1 MRLTASHRRICT
13 SLALITFA
21 MAGCSTMSK
30 NECLTVD
37 WRTVGYEDGVAGYPG
52 DRIAQH
58 RKACA
63 KYGVSTDLTLYQAG
77 RELGLREY
85 CQPANGYR
93 IGERGGSYGGIC
105 PADLEPGFI
114 SSFEAGHQLY
124 TLQARVSDAE
134 SELNSKRRELDRLQR
149 DIASSSA
156 TAISSDTDKEDRKD
170 AVIDTAKMAERAGRL
185 KAEIR
190 QLESDRINYQRDLDE
205 YRAGQPPIS

>member
-1 MRLTASHRRICT
+1 
-13 SLALITFA
+13 
-21 MAGCSTMSK
+21 MSK

-77 RELGLREY
+77 REQGLREY

-93 IGERGGSYGGIC
+93 VGTRGGSYGGLC
-105 PADLEPGFI
+105 PVDLEPGFVAA
-114 SSFEAGHQLY
+114 FEDGHQLY
-124 TLQARVSDAE
+124 TLEARVSNAE
-134 SELNSKRRELDRLQR
+134 SGLNSKRHELDRLQH

-156 TAISSDTDKEDRKD
+156 TAISSDTAKEDRAD

-190 QLESDRINYQRDLDE
+190 QLESDRANYQRDLDD
-205 YRAGQPPIS
+205 YRAGRPPAP